1 MEDTSL
7 RRLPA
12 RTRRDFDCSIGF
24 GMAVIGSKWR
34 AIILWHILK
43 NTPIRYGQLKQH
55 ITAISH
61 KILAQELKQL
71 EADCLITRT
80 VYPVIPPKVEYSP
93 TEKGLALQPM
103 LTSLCDWGKKYRQP

>member
-1 MEDTSL
+1 M
-7 RRLPA
+7 
-12 RTRRDFDCSIGF
+12 
-24 GMAVIGSKWR
+24 
-34 AIILWHILK
+34 
-43 NTPIRYGQLKQH
+43 
-55 ITAISH
+55 
-61 KILAQELKQL
+61 